1 MKQKTGRYSSYIRPT
16 SIFLDL
22 LIINLMV
29 LVFLRAAM
37 SNIGYHTVLSVF
49 WLIISYYSGYY
60 EVYRFTKGIEIL
72 GKLLK
77 QFILIGLITF
87 AYVGYKYK
95 YVTSQEIGIFIFATF
110 ILVAFVKFFIFYFL
124 KKYRLLYGG
133 NFRKVIIVGNGKSV
147 DELKDFFINNP
158 DYGYNLTNSFD
169 LKGNKKLEIGEC
181 KKYAI
186 NNKIDEIY
194 ACITTLT
201 DDEIDNL
208 IYFADNNLKTIKFL
222 PDSKNTFLRNL
233 AVEYYG
239 YIPIISLRTI
249 PLDIEVNKR
258 LKRFFDFVFSLFII
272 ISVLSWLTPII
283 AFLIKLESK
292 GPVFFKQKRNGLNY
306 EEFSCYKF
314 RSMHLNPIADLE
326 QVQKNDPRI
335 TGVGRFIRKTSIDE
349 LPQFFNVLVGE
360 MSVVGPRP
368 HMVSHTEMYAKS
380 VDKFMVRHFIK
391 PGITGLAQT
400 KGFRGEVETET
411 DIINRVK
418 YDIFYLE
425 NWSLLLDVKIVL
437 ATLVNAVKGEEK
449 AY

>member
-1 MKQKTGRYSSYIRPT
+1 
-16 SIFLDL
+16 
-22 LIINLMV
+22 
-29 LVFLRAAM
+29 M
-37 SNIGYHTVLSVF
+37 SNFGYHTVLTLF

-72 GKLLK
+72 GKLLN
-77 QFILIGLITF
+77 QFFFTSLITF

-95 YVTSQEIGIFIFATF
+95 FVTTQEIGYYIFWAFLA
-110 ILVAFVKFFIFYFL
+110 VAFLKFSLFYFL
-124 KKYRLLYGG
+124 KKYRLFYGG
-133 NFRKVIIVGNGKSV
+133 NFRKVIIVGNGKSAE
-147 DELKDFFINNP
+147 ELKDFFANNP
-158 DYGYNLTNSFD
+158 DYGYNLVQIFG
-169 LKGNKKLEIGEC
+169 LKVNKKLEISEA
-181 KKYAI
+181 KKYVIA
-186 NNKIDEIY
+186 NKIDEIY
-194 ACITTLT
+194 ASINSLT
-201 DDEIDNL
+201 NNEIDNL
-208 IYFADNNLKTIKFL
+208 IHFADNNLKTIKFL

-249 PLDIEVNKR
+249 PLDKEVNKR
-258 LKRFFDFVFSLFII
+258 LKRFFDFVFSLII
-272 ISVLSWLTPII
+272 IVGIMSWLTPLI
-283 AFLIKLESK
+283 ALLIKLESK

-314 RSMHLNPIADLE
+314 RSMQLNPIADIE

-335 TGVGRFIRKTSIDE
+335 TKVGKFIRKTSIDE
-349 LPQFFNVLVGE
+349 LPQFFNVLLGE

-380 VDKFMVRHFIK
+380 IDKFMVRHFIK

-400 KGFRGEVETET
+400 NGFRGEVETET

-425 NWSLLLDVKIVL
+425 NWSLLLDIKVVL
-437 ATLVNAVKGEEK
+437 ATVVNAVKGEEK